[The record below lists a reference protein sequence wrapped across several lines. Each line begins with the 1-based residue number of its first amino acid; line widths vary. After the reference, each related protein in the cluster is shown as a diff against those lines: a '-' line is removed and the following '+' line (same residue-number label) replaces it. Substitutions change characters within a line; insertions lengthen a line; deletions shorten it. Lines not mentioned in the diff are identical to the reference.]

1 MTTDITVVN
10 IIIGGDRMK
19 GIKRLLTVIF
29 TFVVVFAV
37 TYSIRFVF
45 SEIKLNADTINRVGF
60 GREELSIN
68 TEEKFLTLD
77 EIKNEELIADDY
89 RTSFHYDK
97 LEAFEQD
104 VYKVLKYAAEKGYT
118 YIYFEDGLSFDSNT
132 AIKVVYFLALDSPF
146 IEQNLKLGTGTFTTS
161 YDVKLFKILPTEKA
175 VKGSYI
181 FIKDFDCNQWE
192 KKLSALKAAEKV
204 VGNLDK
210 NSSDFDRAE
219 KLYKYVLEHVD
230 YYDYSDKPTDYLE
243 TSMYDGF
250 FGGKT
255 HCDGTA
261 NMYSLLANMA
271 GIDCIEKM
279 YSNEDDEAGH
289 TWNMIK
295 IEDKWYNVDA
305 TAGLDKNSTIYN
317 ILTEVRFCF
326 ADSLQKFTPNHNELY
341 EPSTSLKVKID
352 AHYPEVY
359 HYTLMKTV
367 ENNLKKNKS
376 TLILFDNYDETKFK
390 RAIQAVVDKNN
401 YSITHSIIEGNGGK
415 TAVLVVRK

>member
-1 MTTDITVVN
+1 
-10 IIIGGDRMK
+10 MK

-104 VYKVLKYAAEKGYT
+104 VYKVLEYAAEKGYT

-219 KLYKYVLEHVD
+219 KLYKLHII
-230 YYDYSDKPTDYLE
+230 YYRVT
-243 TSMYDGF
+243 
-250 FGGKT
+250 
-255 HCDGTA
+255 
-261 NMYSLLANMA
+261 
-271 GIDCIEKM
+271 
-279 YSNEDDEAGH
+279 
-289 TWNMIK
+289 TW
-295 IEDKWYNVDA
+295 
-305 TAGLDKNSTIYN
+305 IYW
-317 ILTEVRFCF
+317 I
-326 ADSLQKFTPNHNELY
+326 
-341 EPSTSLKVKID
+341 
-352 AHYPEVY
+352 
-359 HYTLMKTV
+359 
-367 ENNLKKNKS
+367 
-376 TLILFDNYDETKFK
+376 
-390 RAIQAVVDKNN
+390 
-401 YSITHSIIEGNGGK
+401 
-415 TAVLVVRK
+415 